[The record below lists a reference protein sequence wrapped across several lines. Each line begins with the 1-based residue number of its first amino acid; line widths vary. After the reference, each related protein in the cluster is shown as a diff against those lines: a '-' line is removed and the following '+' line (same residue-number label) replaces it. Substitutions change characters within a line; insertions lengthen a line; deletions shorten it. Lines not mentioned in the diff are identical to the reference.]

1 MISSMEGRFSGG
13 EVQQDSIR
21 WMMSNGG
28 GGEGGHTGRDVG
40 VGRDGGVDG
49 AQVEHF
55 EQLGVR
61 ERGGEI
67 LGRRWRPVGG
77 CLSRSRA
84 VSGRRFHRGRYR
96 RRRCRI

>member
-28 GGEGGHTGRDVG
+28 GGRGGHTGRDVG

-61 ERGGEI
+61 EGGRGI
-67 LGRRWRPVGG
+67 LGRRWQPVEG

-84 VSGRRFHRGRYR
+84 VSGRRFHRARYR